1 MSRRLEEITGFVE
14 LNDIEYHFLFSI
26 RNFKIT
32 LYPSN
37 INQLRKDAIL
47 TFKERMERS
56 KTERKQS
63 ESKRLKGVTIEGES
77 IIFDV
82 SIFYSL
88 YNGIRSYIVNWCAY
102 NKSSNFDV
110 VKGIRMSGGDINRF
124 YSEKTFDL
132 EINDNLNRIECYIPL
147 NREKK
152 PSEKYNIENNIDA
165 VIDINSIIS
174 IDPMNT
180 KNSITAKS
188 MINIE
193 YSTGINIDLVIR
205 TIEHLYQ
212 FFSYTFYR
220 DNISIP
226 DIELLSLSEDKLQVT
241 GRILLKDYFNI
252 KLEDNDTAERSVIN
266 YEYWKT
272 NMSMILDDIN
282 KGEILLH
289 HICENIDNRKN
300 YSKNRILSILSAFE
314 GEFRNIY
321 GLGVDKIRSSDF
333 KEVKNFVV
341 EEIKDHS
348 RKKEYSSKKKKYIQE
363 LIKYIDNYE
372 VQYKDRVYYSLNECK
387 DVMEFFVAK
396 YCNGYGYNGLY
407 NEFAHKMAD
416 YIGTLR
422 NELAHG
428 NTECEIEKIKI
439 RFIEMIEIL
448 LYAMRLKKYSENIN
462 LIQKSIKDLFLLS

>member
-1 MSRRLEEITGFVE
+1 MLKSLKEIYGFIE
-14 LNDIEYHFLFSI
+14 LNNKKYPFVFSTKK
-26 RNFKIT
+26 FKVT
-32 LYPSN
+32 LYPPNADQWGKYKIS
-37 INQLRKDAIL
+37 ILREL
-47 TFKERMERS
+47 TELRELK
-56 KTERKQS
+56 K
-63 ESKRLKGVTIEGES
+63 LKGVTAEEYL

-82 SIFYSL
+82 CKCSM
-88 YNGIRSYIVNWCAY
+88 YNGFLTYNVNWCAY
-102 NKSSNFDV
+102 NETLNFDF
-110 VKGIRMSGGDINRF
+110 VKGLRMSGGDINRF

-132 EINDNLNRIECYIPL
+132 EINDNLNRIELFFSL
-147 NREKK
+147 NRDKK
-152 PSEKYNIENNIDA
+152 PSEKYSIDNGIDA

-174 IDPMNT
+174 IDPMIA
-180 KNSITAKS
+180 KNSINTKRG
-188 MINIE
+188 INIE

-205 TIEHLYQ
+205 NIEHLYQ
-212 FFSYTFYR
+212 FFAYTFYR

-226 DIELLSLSEDKLQVT
+226 DIELLGKYDDRMFVI
-241 GRILLKDYFNI
+241 GRVLLKDYFNI
-252 KLEDNDTAERSVIN
+252 KMEDNIDAERSVIN

-272 NMSMILDDIN
+272 NMSKILTDIKTGN
-282 KGEILLH
+282 IILQ
-289 HICENIDNRKN
+289 HICGSIDNRRYFTK
-300 YSKNRILSILSAFE
+300 SRILSILAAFE

-321 GLGVDKIRSSDF
+321 GFGIDKIRSSDF

-341 EEIKDHS
+341 EELKDYS
-348 RKKEYSSKKKKYIQE
+348 SKKEYSRKKKKYIQE
-363 LIKYIDNYE
+363 MIKYIDNYE

-439 RFIEMIEIL
+439 RYIEMIEIL